1 MKNDY
6 DKILKEMKSTI
17 LKEAP
22 GDDQVA
28 MSAIRYIDSN
38 LLDSMRRLQGN
49 MRMLDKNKKF
59 DLSLTN
65 KDIGK
70 MADQLEDL
78 SMEIEDDLED
88 LR

>member
-1 MKNDY
+1 
-6 DKILKEMKSTI
+6 
-17 LKEAP
+17 
-22 GDDQVA
+22 
-28 MSAIRYIDSN
+28 
-38 LLDSMRRLQGN
+38 
-49 MRMLDKNKKF
+49 LDKNKKF